1 MAKKKKKTQ
10 LSAEGK
16 TELAKAIAEKSQN
29 FAKTYANAETQVAR
43 FFRWLSGWLDKLLF
57 NQKHG
62 KLVALVL
69 ALFFY
74 VAMSGGQA
82 LLEADKI
89 DKDLG
94 DFKVEAR
101 ISSQLFEVSG
111 LPESVQVS
119 AVGDI
124 SDIKNLKQQQN
135 IKVIADL
142 SGLTEGTHN
151 VTLEVENAPNRVEI
165 KMNPST
171 AVVTV
176 KKTSIRRFSPGY
188 DFVNRS
194 SMDNTYD
201 LSEPVLEKGEVFVR
215 ASKDT
220 LDKIAFV
227 KALIVVDKDTTEDF
241 EQSAKI
247 YAYDANGD
255 KIENVN
261 IMPNTIKAS
270 VKVTKPSKDVKVELV
285 PTGVVPDN
293 KAIESYT
300 LDHETLT
307 LYGKQEILDKI
318 DSLPITIPASTLTSD
333 REINMPVPL
342 MNGVSK
348 TSYSVVNINI
358 KLADSKEKTVK
369 DVPIEV
375 KNGIDGLTYKI
386 IAQDTSGATSEVT
399 VKGAQKVIDEIG
411 KNDISIYVDVSKI
424 EQSGTYKDISLTVE
438 GDNKLATYELKHAT
452 VTVQV
457 SGTANAGKE

>member
-10 LSAEGK
+10 LSSEGK

-29 FAKTYANAETQVAR
+29 FAKTYANVENQIAR

-69 ALFFY
+69 AMFFY
-74 VAMSGGQA
+74 IAMSGGQA
-82 LLEADKI
+82 LLETDKI
-89 DKDLG
+89 NKDLG
-94 DFKVEAR
+94 DNFHVEAR
-101 ISSQLFEVSG
+101 TSSQLFEVSG
-111 LPESVQVS
+111 LPENVQVS

-142 SGLTEGTHN
+142 TGLTEGTHN

-165 KMNPST
+165 KLNPST
-171 AVVTV
+171 AVVTI

-188 DFVNRS
+188 DFVNKS

-220 LDKIAFV
+220 LDKIAYV

-241 EQSAKI
+241 EQTAKI
-247 YAYDANGD
+247 FAYDANGD

-261 IMPNTIKAS
+261 IMPSTVKAS
-270 VKVTKPSKDVKVELV
+270 VKVTKPSKDVKIELV
-285 PTGVVPDN
+285 PTGIVPND

-300 LDHETLT
+300 LDHDTVTLF
-307 LYGKQEILDKI
+307 GKQEILDMI
-318 DSLPITIPASTLTSD
+318 DSLPITIPASTLTSN

-348 TSYSVVNINI
+348 TSFSVVNINI
-358 KLADSKEKTVK
+358 KLADAKEKTVK
-369 DVPIEV
+369 DVPITV
-375 KNGIDGLTYKI
+375 KNGIDGLTYKVV
-386 IAQDTSGATSEVT
+386 ADDTSNATSEVT

-411 KNDISIYVDVSKI
+411 KDDISIYVDVSKI
-424 EQSGTYKDISLTVE
+424 EQEGTYKDISLTVE
-438 GDNKLATYELKHAT
+438 GKNKLATYELKHAT

-457 SGTANAGKE
+457 SGTANK